1 MLIKSFK
8 WLCKLTS
15 WHTNTQKHGDSN
27 FIYTKASDR
36 ERQKGM
42 QSFKYVWS
50 WTVCDAAYPSIQ
62 GQLLTTQF
70 IYLVGWLDGWMN
82 GWISFSQTV
91 SDQSVGGGMMSG
103 QRWAKIKTG
112 GRGGET
118 CYFVH
123 CCRHYWKQCPVLFC
137 CLDLTHVWLH

>member
-15 WHTNTQKHGDSN
+15 WHTNTPKHGDSN
-27 FIYTKASDR
+27 FIYTQASDR

-70 IYLVGWLDGWMN
+70 IYLAGWLVGWMDG
-82 GWISFSQTV
+82 
-91 SDQSVGGGMMSG
+91 
-103 QRWAKIKTG
+103 
-112 GRGGET
+112 
-118 CYFVH
+118 
-123 CCRHYWKQCPVLFC
+123 
-137 CLDLTHVWLH
+137 